1 MVFDKIMERL
11 NEVRARQDYSIIDD
25 INQNTKANIVQSMLG
40 LGHIFR
46 EQAFTELLDMPTI
59 VNYLEKELRYM
70 DMRIEHKQRGQHP
83 MAYQREDL
91 EIMTT
96 NILTNTTERLRNPPF
111 ARMTGMENELRR
123 RREMTVEEG
132 PMTRYAVMRGE
143 PIHMRPSVI
152 SSGSD
157 EETT

>member
-1 MVFDKIMERL
+1 MVFDEIMERL

-40 LGHIFR
+40 LGQIFR
-46 EQAFTELLDMPTI
+46 EQAFTELLDLPTI
-59 VNYLEKELRYM
+59 VNFLETELRYM

-83 MAYQREDL
+83 MVYQMEDREV
-91 EIMTT
+91 MTT
-96 NILTNTTERLRNPPF
+96 NILTNTTERLRNAPF
-111 ARMTGMENELRR
+111 ARMTGMENELRG
-123 RREMTVEEG
+123 RREMIVEET

-143 PIHMRPSVI
+143 PIHMRPRVI